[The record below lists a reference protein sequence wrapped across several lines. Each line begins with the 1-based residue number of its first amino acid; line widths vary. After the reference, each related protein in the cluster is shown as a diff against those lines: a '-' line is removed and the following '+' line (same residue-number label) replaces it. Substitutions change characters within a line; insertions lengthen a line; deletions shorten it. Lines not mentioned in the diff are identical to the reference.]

1 MKGPLGSQKGEP
13 SESALVL
20 VRCGSR
26 SRVEEGEQGK
36 GKGTNEWVLSQSLA
50 DTEGVSQT
58 LQVDRGAGLRW
69 EALLLGSKRPE
80 SVGASQGE
88 GGRYRQEGSLY
99 RGRERLG
106 AGTRA
111 EGIV

>member
-13 SESALVL
+13 SESALAL

-26 SRVEEGEQGK
+26 SRVEEGEQRK

-50 DTEGVSQT
+50 DTEWVSQT

-88 GGRYRQEGSLY
+88 RGRYRQEGGLY